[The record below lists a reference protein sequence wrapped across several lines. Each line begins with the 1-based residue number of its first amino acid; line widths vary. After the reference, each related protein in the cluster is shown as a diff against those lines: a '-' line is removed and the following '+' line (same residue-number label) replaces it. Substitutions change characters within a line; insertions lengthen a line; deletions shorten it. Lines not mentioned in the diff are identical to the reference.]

1 MAVRTTRVAIKEVLS
16 TSLEDTQIDRFISD
30 ASFWVDEELADEGLS
45 DGRLEIIERYLACAL
60 IRLRDLGLKSAKYD
74 DIAEQYQVDPTVTDY
89 LLRAA
94 SFDNT
99 GLVRR
104 FFMAPR
110 DTRVAR
116 GRVGQ
121 SFVDEA
127 GGV

>member
-1 MAVRTTRVAIKEVLS
+1 MAVRTTRVAIKDVLS

-30 ASFWVDEELADEGLS
+30 ASFWVDEEIADEGLS
-45 DGRLEIIERYLACAL
+45 SGRLEIIERYLACAL

-116 GRVGQ
+116 ARVGQ

-127 GGV
+127 GEV